1 MTLMEVTFLVLAIIG
16 WAAAIALAVVFVVA
30 KGKAKNA
37 SRNAEEILHD
47 AKIKADHLVKN
58 AELDAKQMA
67 FEAKKKADEEIR
79 QRKGEMADEE
89 RKLDAREQSIDAR
102 DAALIQK
109 ENSLDAKKDQ
119 LEHEID
125 LNKKKGEELDSKI
138 NDILNELQKVA
149 GMSVKEAH
157 DEIMARVESKM
168 ASEIAAY
175 IKNKEDEAR
184 ATVETK
190 ATNLLSL
197 AVQKYAQDVATERTV
212 SVVSLPS
219 DEMKGRIIG
228 REGRNIKVLEQQLG
242 VDLVIDDTPEVI
254 TVSCFDPIRREVARR
269 SLEYLVKDGRIQPGR
284 IEDVVAKCKREVAES
299 TQKYGQEACFKLGL
313 NNINRELM
321 SYVGRLHYRTSYGQ
335 NVLQHSME
343 VAYFAGIMAG
353 ELGLDVNLARRAGL
367 LHDIG
372 KSVDFEIEGK
382 HTELGAQ
389 LAKKYGEGDVVL
401 NAIESHHGD
410 VEARYIIS
418 HLVAAGDTLSAARP
432 GARSETV
439 ETYIKR
445 IEQLEQIGKSFD
457 GVQQAYAM
465 QAGREIRVMVIPE
478 KVTDAE
484 AVVMAQQVKDKIQN
498 EMTYP
503 GEIKV
508 SVIREYRAIETAK

>member
-1 MTLMEVTFLVLAIIG
+1 MEPITITFLVLAIVG
-16 WAAAIALAVVFVVA
+16 WAAAIALAVFFLVN
-30 KGKAKNA
+30 KSKEKAA
-37 SRNAEEILHD
+37 SRSADEILRD
-47 AKIKADHLVKN
+47 AKIKAEHMTKN
-58 AELDAKQMA
+58 AEIDAKQIA
-67 FEAKKKADEEIR
+67 FEAKQKADNEIR
-79 QRKGEMADEE
+79 LRKGELASEE
-89 RKLDAREQSIDAR
+89 QKLDLREQSIDAR

-109 ENSLDAKKDQ
+109 ENALDAKKEQ
-119 LEHEID
+119 LEQSIES
-125 LNKKKGEELDSKI
+125 NKKKGEELDAKI
-138 NDILNELQKVA
+138 NDILVELQKVA
-149 GMSVKEAH
+149 SMSIKEAH

-175 IKNKEDEAR
+175 IKNKEDEAK
-184 ATVETK
+184 ATVEAK
-190 ATNLLSL
+190 ATNLLSM

-212 SVVSLPS
+212 SVVSLPG

-254 TVSCFDPIRREVARR
+254 TVSCFDPIRREIARR

-299 TQKYGQEACFKLGL
+299 TQKYGQEACYKLGL
-313 NNINRELM
+313 SNVNRELM
-321 SYVGRLHYRTSYGQ
+321 SYIGRLHYRTSYGQ

-372 KSVDFEIEGK
+372 KAVDFEVEGK

-389 LAKKYGEGDVVL
+389 LAKKYGEGEVVI
-401 NAIESHHGD
+401 NAIASHHGD
-410 VEARYIIS
+410 VEARFVIS
-418 HLVAAGDTLSAARP
+418 YLVAAGDTLSAARP

-439 ETYIKR
+439 ETYIRR
-445 IEQLEQIGKSFD
+445 IEQLESIGKSFD
-457 GVQQAYAM
+457 GVQQAYAL
-465 QAGREIRVMVIPE
+465 QAGREIRVMVIPD
-478 KVTDAE
+478 KISDSE
-484 AVVMAQQVKDKIQN
+484 AVVMAQQMKDKIEK